1 LEKAAKNKQR
11 EGKSTPKTCTSYVYQ
26 NQSLLLFFSTGSRL
40 WNFFTQCYF
49 YAPVFHASVATAY
62 IMFVAQ
68 LQLLYSIFIPKTLRG
83 SIPLPYASPPKQ
95 HPGVRK
101 YQEQPAYSHG
111 KK

>member
-11 EGKSTPKTCTSYVYQ
+11 KGKSTPKTCISKPIL
-26 NQSLLLFFSTGSRL
+26 LLLFFSTGSRL

-68 LQLLYSIFIPKTLRG
+68 LQLLYSIFIPKTQRG